1 MNTKESA
8 RWQAGAESICAFD
21 STETPVLRHRV
32 QLSAHL
38 ACTFEAAGSPL
49 RLNVH
54 WHGKP
59 DPKRVRGLA
68 LARYRRARDAF
79 LERLALAYGAN
90 WLVAETDTGYSRIV
104 GLASCEPREQA

>member
-1 MNTKESA
+1 MTTRENA
-8 RWQAGAESICAFD
+8 RWQAGEESTCVLK
-21 STETPVLRHRV
+21 STATPVLRHRV

-59 DPKRVRGLA
+59 DPRRVRGLA

-79 LERLALAYGAN
+79 LERLALAHGAN
-90 WLVAETDTGYSRIV
+90 WLVAETNTGYSRIV
-104 GLASCEPREQA
+104 GLASCEPRGQA